1 MTNPIDIDKIKVVTF
16 DCDGV
21 MFDTEDT
28 NRAYY
33 NSILE
38 HFGKPPMTESQFRY
52 THTHTVRDSL
62 LHIFPDE
69 ADLSAVHAYRKTI
82 SYFSLIKY
90 MIIEPHLKPLI
101 EKIKPPY
108 KTAIATNRS
117 DTMGR
122 VLEEHGLVTY
132 FDMVVTAGD
141 VERAK
146 PYPDQLLKIIQHFEV
161 TAEEA
166 LFIGDSELDQMA
178 ARAIEMPFAAYGN
191 PDLEADFHISSL
203 KEVQHILGV
212 SCNSPDY

>member
-1 MTNPIDIDKIKVVTF
+1 MTNRIDINKIKVVTF

-28 NRAYY
+28 NRSYY
-33 NSILE
+33 NRILE

-62 LHIFPDE
+62 HHIFPE
-69 ADLSAVHAYRKTI
+69 TPDLSAVHAYRKTI

-90 MIIEPHLKPLI
+90 MIIEPHLKPLV
-101 EKIKPPY
+101 EKLRATY

-117 DTMGR
+117 DTMER

-146 PYPDQLLKIIQHFEV
+146 PYPDQLIRIIRHFGVEPG
-161 TAEEA
+161 EA
-166 LFIGDSELDQMA
+166 LFIGDSELDQA
-178 ARAIEMPFAAYGN
+178 AAGAIEMPFVAYGN
-191 PDLEADFHISSL
+191 PALTADYHISSL
-203 KEVQHILGV
+203 KEMENILGIAG
-212 SCNSPDY
+212 